1 MTLTWLL
8 AIVVGGL
15 AVVCFAFAAV
25 FAGHEQA
32 DDALRSRTRQDAD

>member
-1 MTLTWLL
+1 MTLSWQL
-8 AIVVGGL
+8 AIVFDGL

-25 FAGHEQA
+25 FAGHDQA